1 VKTKRVFITGINGFI
16 GSHLA
21 VHLKSRGFDVNGG
34 SRGEAVKRELTEVVS
49 SYSPMHL
56 NQEFDKNIFKEVDAV
71 VHLAHS
77 FKGRD
82 NVRRNVEGCRRWFGA
97 AKSRGVKTQVFLTSF
112 SAKPDSGSE
121 YAEIKYELETFFVKE
136 KQPVVRPGL
145 VLGAGG
151 LFGRMLLMVEKFPLM
166 PVLDRGRQQVPIIS
180 LKTLVDVIGNIVED
194 PQPTIYNL
202 FQEEMVSLVDMLKE
216 MRRQLHKRC
225 LLLPIPSFLPLTFL
239 KTVESLKIPF
249 PVHSSSITALK
260 ENQKLKR
267 PSSLPDLQI
276 EDLSLPQIIRDIIA
290 GRG

>member
-1 VKTKRVFITGINGFI
+1 VKTKRVFITGVNGFI
-16 GSHLA
+16 GSNLA
-21 VHLKSRGFDVNGG
+21 VHLKSRGFDVNGS
-34 SRGEAVKRELTEVVS
+34 SRGEAVKRELADVVS
-49 SYSPMHL
+49 SYSPLHL
-56 NQEFDKNIFKEVDAV
+56 NQEFDKTVFKGMDAV

-82 NVRRNVEGCRRWFGA
+82 NVRCNVEGSQKWFGA

-112 SAKPDSGSE
+112 SAKSDSGSE

-151 LFGRMLLMVEKFPLM
+151 LFGRMLQMVEKFPLM
-166 PVLDRGRQQVPIIS
+166 PVLNGGRQRVPIIS
-180 LKTLVDVIGNIVED
+180 IKTLVNVIGRIIEE

-225 LLLPIPSFLPLTFL
+225 LLLPIPSFLPLVFL
-239 KTVESLKIPF
+239 KTVELLRIPF
-249 PVHSSSITALK
+249 PLHSSSITALK

-267 PSSLPDLQI
+267 PSSLPGLKL
-276 EDLSLPQIIRDIIA
+276 EDLSLPQIIQDIIS
-290 GRG
+290 GKH